1 MLEMQAGRL
10 GRGGRKRR
18 AGGAG
23 RAAAGRRVS
32 ARIRLSFLPQP
43 THPSPRALINH
54 RQLGVVVPTSVPLIS
69 HSPRSSVPLPGSI
82 GGRRRNLSACVMA
95 AGSNACH
102 DAITP
107 CLSCSTA

>member
-54 RQLGVVVPTSVPLIS
+54 RQLGVVPTSVPLIS
-69 HSPRSSVPLPGSI
+69 HSPRSSVPLPGREEAVAAI
-82 GGRRRNLSACVMA
+82 LSACVMA